1 MQSFE
6 DVRAAIAVNNRLST
20 SEPYLISFDVS
31 LQGGKRAQG
40 MYLAELVTEDGNSVL
55 RISTPI
61 ARLGRVNTEKCLR
74 FNWAQRAGFLAAGDL
89 DGKDYLHL
97 CENRTYGSLDA
108 EQLQRLLGE
117 LAALADQLESAFN
130 DGHDVT

>member
-6 DVRAAIAVNNRLST
+6 DVRAAVSGRWRLST
-20 SEPYLISFDVS
+20 SEPYLLSFDAPV
-31 LQGGKRAQG
+31 QGGRRVQG
-40 MYLAELVTEDGNSVL
+40 MYLAELQTEAGSAVL

-61 ARLGRVNTEKCLR
+61 ARLGRVNAEKCLR

-97 CENRTYGSLDA
+97 CENRTYASLEDA
-108 EQLQRLLGE
+108 ELLGLLEE
-117 LAALADQLESAFN
+117 LASLADQLESAFG
-130 DGHDVT
+130 DGQDLT

>member
-6 DVRAAIAVNNRLST
+6 EVRAAVAARHALIT
-20 SEPYLISFDVS
+20 SEPYLISFDAPVHE
-31 LQGGKRAQG
+31 GTRKQG
-40 MYLAELVTEDGNSVL
+40 MYLAELQTEDGNSVL

-108 EQLQRLLGE
+108 DQLDALLME
-117 LAALADQLESAFN
+117 LAVLADQLESAFN

>member
-6 DVRAAIAVNNRLST
+6 DVRAAVVARHQLAT
-20 SEPYLISFDVS
+20 SEPYLISFDASV
-31 LQGGKRAQG
+31 QNGQRVQG
-40 MYLAELVTEDGNSVL
+40 MYLAELETEDGQRVL

-74 FNWAQRAGFLAAGDL
+74 FNWAQRAGFLAAGNL

-97 CENRTYGSLDA
+97 CENRTYSSLDA
-108 EQLQRLLGE
+108 ESLDRLLGE
-117 LAALADQLESAFN
+117 LANLADQLESVFN
-130 DGHDVT
+130 DGQDVT